1 VTLDLGRL
9 LRPRSVA
16 VVGANDDL
24 SSFGGRIW
32 HYLGQHSQL
41 DRYAVNVRP
50 GALGGA
56 RVAPSLKS
64 LGTVPDVVVL
74 ATPTETISNLV
85 SEAVSVGS
93 KGIVVFGQVRADE
106 RAELRRVVDDS
117 EMVLLGPA
125 SLGLID
131 ANHGVVLSSSVSL
144 ERPLRGGPLALV
156 AQSGA
161 LMGVLHS
168 QALEQGIGLGF
179 CVATGSQLQLRVE
192 HVLAALS
199 EEDGYL
205 AVGAHLEDVDV
216 DLFVEASATLA
227 QAGRKLIVL
236 KGGLTS
242 RGSEVASG
250 HSGALASDGRAF
262 RALANDLGV
271 VVVADPR
278 ELLACLHAATIA
290 ARTWH
295 VVTVSG
301 GLAAIATDLASD
313 SGISLTTPAI
323 ASDDELLNR
332 NPIDLESVPASP
344 ERNVALI
351 EAVATGTAADGVVV
365 VLNDAP
371 DLDRLLSG
379 IQGLDSE
386 VKERLHLC
394 SECSGQFDGLW
405 REWVDAGGSYSDRLA
420 SFINSLAKTRDAGP
434 SLLGWS
440 GDGELVPTIK
450 TFALLE
456 RAGIHV
462 LETMAV
468 DGVDDLEAS
477 AVALGLPF
485 VLKLADV
492 EHRGSVGVVTVGTI
506 DEAAGAFRRLSQ
518 IGSVVAQPV
527 AAPGLEFY
535 VGVAT
540 DRVFG
545 ELFFVGA
552 GGRSLEDRRDVSVS
566 IGIPDP
572 KAVLAR
578 LEETSSGGWLSSGL
592 GSRLFDLEAFADVA
606 ARAGAFAMSMR
617 PALVAM
623 DLNPIVV
630 NAAGVTVVD
639 AKMHVK
645 ITSAARRGDADA
657 QAARA
662 PEKDSPQLTPSK
674 PSVTNHS
681 SNGSKRRARW

>member
-1 VTLDLGRL
+1 L

-16 VVGANDDL
+16 VVGANDDT

-32 HYLGQHSQL
+32 DYLGRHSQL
-41 DRYAVNVRP
+41 DRLAVNVRP
-50 GALGGA
+50 GALGGDL
-56 RVAPSLKS
+56 VAPTLSA
-64 LGTVPDVVVL
+64 LGAVPDVVVL
-74 ATPTETISNLV
+74 ATPSGTISNLV
-85 SEAVSVGS
+85 SEAVAVGA
-93 KGIVVFGQVRADE
+93 KAIIVFGRVPPDE
-106 RAELRRVVDDS
+106 RADLRWVVDDS
-117 EMVLLGPA
+117 GVVLLGPA

-168 QALEQGIGLGF
+168 QALDQGIGLGF

-192 HVLAALS
+192 HILGALS
-199 EEDGYL
+199 DEDGYL

-216 DLFVEASATLA
+216 DLLVEASAALA

-262 RALANDLGV
+262 RALASDLGI

-278 ELLACLHAATIA
+278 ELLACMHAATIA
-290 ARTWH
+290 ARSWH

-301 GLAAIATDLASD
+301 GFAAIATDLAAD
-313 SGISLTTPAI
+313 SGLSL
-323 ASDDELLNR
+323 ASPTITSDNELLR
-332 NPIDLESVPASP
+332 SNPIDLESVPSTP
-344 ERNVALI
+344 EKQVALI
-351 EAVATGTAADGVVV
+351 EALAKDTATDGVVV

-371 DLDRLLSG
+371 DLGRLLSG
-379 IQGLDSE
+379 IRGLGSE
-386 VKERLHLC
+386 AKERLHLC

-405 REWVDAGGSYSDRLA
+405 QEWVDSGGSYSDRFA
-420 SFINSLAKTRDAGP
+420 SLVDSLTKTRQAGS

-450 TFALLE
+450 TIALLE
-456 RAGIHV
+456 GAGV
-462 LETMAV
+462 PMLETMPV
-468 DGVDDLEAS
+468 DGREDLEAS

-506 DEAAGAFRRLSQ
+506 DEAESAFRRLSQ
-518 IGSVVAQPV
+518 IGLVVAQPV

-535 VGVAT
+535 VGVTT

-552 GGRSLEDRRDVSVS
+552 GGRSLEYRRDVSVS

-578 LEETSSGGWLSSGL
+578 LEETVSGGWLASGL
-592 GSRLFDLEAFADVA
+592 GARLFDLEGFSDVA
-606 ARAGAFAMSMR
+606 ARAGALAISMR
-617 PALVAM
+617 PAFVSL

-630 NAAGVTVVD
+630 NASGVTVVD
-639 AKMHVK
+639 AKMHVR
-645 ITSAARRGDADA
+645 ITSPPGRENVE
-657 QAARA
+657 ARA
-662 PEKDSPQLTPSK
+662 ASALQKDSAQLTPSTL
-674 PSVTNHS
+674 SVASRS
-681 SNGSKRRARW
+681 SNGSLRRARW